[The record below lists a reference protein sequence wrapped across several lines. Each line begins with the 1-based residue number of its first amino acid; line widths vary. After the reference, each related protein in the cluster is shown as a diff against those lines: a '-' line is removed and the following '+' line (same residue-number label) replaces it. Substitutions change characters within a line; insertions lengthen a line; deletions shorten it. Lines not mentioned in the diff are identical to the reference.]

1 MSMSCDAVRQ
11 QLPDYVLG
19 TLSETE
25 TAAIRRHLR
34 GCASCRTDAAEL
46 DQGVALFAGAAH
58 VAEPPPDL
66 KERVLAVLEEEWTEP
81 ATPTQRRRGFHV
93 AARGIAAALIV
104 LAGVGAWAG
113 VAQNNANNLRMDAIA
128 YRKFLSALGGK
139 DVRAGT
145 LVASPG
151 VILNG
156 SVALYDSDK
165 GQSWIMVLAHAT
177 GFSEPVTVA
186 LQAPGGREI
195 TVPFPLKF
203 DASGEGW
210 TAMVTGANVSSFNH
224 IVLTDANGRVVAQG
238 VIPPE

>member
-1 MSMSCDAVRQ
+1 MNCDVVRQ

-25 TAAIRRHLR
+25 TAAIHRHLR
-34 GCASCRTDAAEL
+34 GCASCREDATEL

-66 KERVLAVLEEEWTEP
+66 KERVLAVLEEEWAEP
-81 ATPTQRRRGFHV
+81 ATPTRQRRGFHV
-93 AARGIAAALIV
+93 AAQAMAAALIV

-113 VAQNNANNLRMDAIA
+113 VAQNNANRLREDALA
-128 YRKFLSALGGK
+128 YRRFLSALGGK

-151 VILNG
+151 VTLDG

-177 GFSEPVTVA
+177 GLSDPVTVT

-224 IVLTDANGRVVAQG
+224 IVLTGANGRVVAQG
-238 VIPPE
+238 TIAPE

>member
-1 MSMSCDAVRQ
+1 MNCEGVRQ

-25 TAAIRRHLR
+25 DAAIRRHLR
-34 GCASCRTDAAEL
+34 GCASCRQDATEL

-58 VAEPPPDL
+58 VAEPPPEL
-66 KERVLAVLEEEWTEP
+66 RERVLTVLEEEWAEP
-81 ATPTQRRRGFHV
+81 GTARPGPRRFHFAV
-93 AARGIAAALIV
+93 QALAAALIV

-113 VAQNNANNLRMDAIA
+113 VAQRNANHFREDALA
-128 YRKFLSALGGK
+128 YRKLLGALGGK

-145 LVASPG
+145 LVAAPG
-151 VILNG
+151 VTLDG

-165 GQSWIMVLAHAT
+165 GQSWIMVLARAP
-177 GFSEPVTVA
+177 GFSNAVTVT

-203 DASGEGW
+203 DSSGEGW
-210 TAMVTGANVSSFNH
+210 TAMVTGANLSSFDH
-224 IVLTDANGRVVAQG
+224 IVLTGANGTVVAEG
-238 VIPPE
+238 NIPPE

>member
-1 MSMSCDAVRQ
+1 MSCEAVRQ

-19 TLSETE
+19 TLSDTE

-34 GCASCRTDAAEL
+34 GCASCREDATEL

-66 KERVLAVLEEEWTEP
+66 KERVLSVLEEEWSD
-81 ATPTQRRRGFHV
+81 AAIPTHRRRGFHV
-93 AARGIAAALIV
+93 AAQAMAAALIV

-113 VAQNNANNLRMDAIA
+113 VAQNNANHLRKDALA

-145 LVASPG
+145 LIASPG
-151 VILNG
+151 VTLNG
-156 SVALYDSDK
+156 SVALYDSDR

-177 GFSEPVTVA
+177 GFSDPVTVT
-186 LQAPGGREI
+186 LQAPGGRQI
-195 TVPFPLKF
+195 TVPLPLKF
-203 DASGEGW
+203 DTSGEGW
-210 TAMVTGANVSSFNH
+210 TAMVTGAKVSSFNH
-224 IVLTDANGRVVAQG
+224 IVLTGADGRVVAQG
-238 VIPPE
+238 TIPPE

>member
-1 MSMSCDAVRQ
+1 M
-11 QLPDYVLG
+11 
-19 TLSETE
+19 
-25 TAAIRRHLR
+25 
-34 GCASCRTDAAEL
+34 
-46 DQGVALFAGAAH
+46 
-58 VAEPPPDL
+58 
-66 KERVLAVLEEEWTEP
+66 
-81 ATPTQRRRGFHV
+81 
-93 AARGIAAALIV
+93 AAALIV

-113 VAQNNANNLRMDAIA
+113 VAQNNANRFREDALA
-128 YRKFLSALGGK
+128 YRRFLGALGGK

-151 VILNG
+151 VTLNG

-177 GFSEPVTVA
+177 GFSDPVTVT

-224 IVLTDANGRVVAQG
+224 IVLTGANGRVVAQG
-238 VIPPE
+238 TIAPE

>member
-1 MSMSCDAVRQ
+1 MNCDAVRQ

-19 TLSETE
+19 TLGETE

-34 GCASCRTDAAEL
+34 GCASCREDATEL

-58 VAEPPPDL
+58 VAEPPTDL
-66 KERVLAVLEEEWTEP
+66 KERVLAVLEEEWAEP
-81 ATPTQRRRGFHV
+81 ATLTRRRGFHV
-93 AARGIAAALIV
+93 AAQAMAAALIV

-113 VAQNNANNLRMDAIA
+113 VAQNNANRFREDALA
-128 YRKFLSALGGK
+128 YRRFLSALGGK

-151 VILNG
+151 VTLDG

-177 GFSEPVTVA
+177 GISDPVTVT

-224 IVLTDANGRVVAQG
+224 IVLTSANGGVVAQG
-238 VIPPE
+238 TIAPE

>member
-1 MSMSCDAVRQ
+1 MKCDAVRQ

-34 GCASCRTDAAEL
+34 GCASCREDATEL

-58 VAEPPPDL
+58 MAEPPPDL
-66 KERVLAVLEEEWTEP
+66 KERVLAVLEEEWSEA
-81 ATPTQRRRGFHV
+81 ATPTPRRRGFHV
-93 AARGIAAALIV
+93 AVQAMAAALIV
-104 LAGVGAWAG
+104 LAGMGAWAG
-113 VAQNNANNLRMDAIA
+113 VAQSNANHLRRDALA

-145 LVASPG
+145 LIASPG
-151 VILNG
+151 VTLNG
-156 SVALYDSDK
+156 SVTLYDSDK

-177 GFSEPVTVA
+177 GFSDPVTVT

-210 TAMVTGANVSSFNH
+210 TAMVTGANVSTFNH
-224 IVLTDANGRVVAQG
+224 IVLTGANGQVVAQG
-238 VIPPE
+238 TIPPE

>member
-1 MSMSCDAVRQ
+1 MKCDAVRQ

-25 TAAIRRHLR
+25 TAAIRSHLR
-34 GCASCRTDAAEL
+34 GCASCREDATEL

-66 KERVLAVLEEEWTEP
+66 KERVLAVLEEEWSEP
-81 ATPTQRRRGFHV
+81 ATPTTRRRHGFHV
-93 AARGIAAALIV
+93 AAQAMAAALIV

-113 VAQNNANNLRMDAIA
+113 VAQNNANRFREDALA
-128 YRKFLSALGGK
+128 YRRFLGALGGK

-151 VILNG
+151 VTLDG

-177 GFSEPVTVA
+177 GFSDPVTVT

-224 IVLTDANGRVVAQG
+224 IVLTGANGRVVAQG
-238 VIPPE
+238 TIAPE

>member
-1 MSMSCDAVRQ
+1 MNCDAVRQ

-34 GCASCRTDAAEL
+34 GCASCREDATEL

-58 VAEPPPDL
+58 VAEPPTDL
-66 KERVLAVLEEEWTEP
+66 KERVLAVLEEEWAEP
-81 ATPTQRRRGFHV
+81 AIPTRRRRGFHV
-93 AARGIAAALIV
+93 AAQAMAAALIV

-113 VAQNNANNLRMDAIA
+113 VAQNNANRFREDALA
-128 YRKFLSALGGK
+128 YRRFLSALGGK

-151 VILNG
+151 VTLDG

-177 GFSEPVTVA
+177 GFSDPVTVT
-186 LQAPGGREI
+186 LRAPGGREI

-224 IVLTDANGRVVAQG
+224 IVLTGANGRVVAQG
-238 VIPPE
+238 TIAPE

>member
-1 MSMSCDAVRQ
+1 MNCDAVRQ

-34 GCASCRTDAAEL
+34 GCASCREDATEL

-58 VAEPPPDL
+58 VAEPPTDL
-66 KERVLAVLEEEWTEP
+66 KERVLAVLEEEWAEP
-81 ATPTQRRRGFHV
+81 ATPTRRRGFHV
-93 AARGIAAALIV
+93 AAQAMAAALIV

-113 VAQNNANNLRMDAIA
+113 VAQNNANRFREDALA
-128 YRKFLSALGGK
+128 YRRFLSALGGK

-151 VILNG
+151 VTLDG

-177 GFSEPVTVA
+177 GISDPVTVT

-224 IVLTDANGRVVAQG
+224 IVLTGANGRVVAQG
-238 VIPPE
+238 TIAPE